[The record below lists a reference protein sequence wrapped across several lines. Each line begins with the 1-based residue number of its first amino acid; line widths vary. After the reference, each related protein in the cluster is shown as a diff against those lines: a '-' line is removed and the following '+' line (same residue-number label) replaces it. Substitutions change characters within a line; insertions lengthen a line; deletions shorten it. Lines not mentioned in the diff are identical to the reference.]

1 MAVDSSFVFD
11 LSTSQIGI
19 LGAGALLILLGLG
32 GLMPLLAN
40 QRRLAGRLRI
50 NESWN
55 PALSV
60 AAGVMRPM
68 PSPPRPT
75 SAPTI
80 TPKARPTVSDEQG
93 PDVDDLTRVS
103 RFGDGEVSA
112 AEELLAQL
120 FTIRMNLSDLVEEFH
135 TLRDAYNL
143 DDYEIVEDID
153 EADDDLSD
161 IDQDEEP
168 EDAAVPK
175 VAGSVS
181 EAA

>member
-1 MAVDSSFVFD
+1 M
-11 LSTSQIGI
+11 SQIGI

-32 GLMPLLAN
+32 GLMPLLAAN
-40 QRRLAGRLRI
+40 QRRLSGRLRI

-60 AAGVMRPM
+60 AAGGMRPM
-68 PSPPRPT
+68 PSPPRPAGA
-75 SAPTI
+75 SSLAPA
-80 TPKARPTVSDEQG
+80 ARPTVSVEQA
-93 PDVDDLTRVS
+93 PDTDDLTRVS

-120 FTIRMNLSDLVEEFH
+120 FTIRMSLSDLVEEIH
-135 TLRDAYNL
+135 GLRDVYNL

-153 EADDDLSD
+153 DADDDLSD

-168 EDAAVPK
+168 EEATVPK
-175 VAGSVS
+175 VAGNVS

>member
-1 MAVDSSFVFD
+1 M
-11 LSTSQIGI
+11 SQIGI
-19 LGAGALLILLGLG
+19 LGAGALLIFLGLG
-32 GLMPLLAN
+32 GLLPLLAN
-40 QRRLAGRLRI
+40 QRRLYGRLRI

-68 PSPPRPT
+68 PSPPRPSST
-75 SAPTI
+75 STV
-80 TPKARPTVSDEQG
+80 TPKARPTVSVEQA
-93 PDVDDLTRVS
+93 PDMDDLSRVS

-120 FTIRMNLSDLVEEFH
+120 FTIRMSLSDLVEEIH
-135 TLRDAYNL
+135 TLRDVYNL

-153 EADDDLSD
+153 DADDGLSD
-161 IDQDEEP
+161 IDQDEDP
-168 EDAAVPK
+168 EEAAFPK
-175 VAGSVS
+175 VAGVVS

>member
-1 MAVDSSFVFD
+1 M
-11 LSTSQIGI
+11 SQIGV
-19 LGAGALLILLGLG
+19 LAAGALLILAGLG
-32 GLMPLLAN
+32 GLMPLLLN
-40 QRRLAGRLRI
+40 QRRLPGRLAI

-75 SAPTI
+75 SAPSLG
-80 TPKARPTVSDEQG
+80 PRARTTVSVERA
-93 PDVDDLTRVS
+93 PDVDDLAGVS

-120 FTIRMNLSDLVEEFH
+120 FTIRMSLSDLVEEIH
-135 TLRDAYNL
+135 TLRDVYNL
-143 DDYEIVEDID
+143 DDDEIVEDID
-153 EADDDLSD
+153 DDDDLSD

-168 EDAAVPK
+168 EGATVPK
-175 VAGSVS
+175 VAASVS